1 MPRKGKGKAWGT
13 GLSAAERKR
22 KQRRSPLDVRQA
34 PPSQR
39 EDLLK
44 TQVTMGRIEDP
55 HLRRR
60 LREQAWKLYRS
71 GNAYDNEAGFGRVFM
86 LTEQQETAALAK
98 GAKELLANVFEA
110 TLGLR
115 LGTFAIEGHKVQSYG
130 SPWILYNT
138 KDSPLHNDTAGQ
150 PDRSVPGRH
159 FRFRTLFYAF
169 EAPEKQPPTFYLYKE
184 MSTGAKEF
192 TEIGR
197 FPVQAGMYL
206 SFPAK
211 LAHEV
216 MQAPRCSGGRLI
228 MSVQYDDSRPAT
240 AEQEVGDRGRERA
253 RGKGKGKAPEAPLRP
268 RTRSVSGYSS
278 GEEEA
283 GASVPEVA
291 EDGSGAEAG
300 PSVSVGGDGS
310 SRKRKRE

>member
-34 PPSQR
+34 PPSKR

-44 TQVTMGRIEDP
+44 TQVTVGRIEDP
-55 HLRRR
+55 ELRRR
-60 LREQAWKLYRS
+60 LRDQAWKLYRS

-86 LTEQQETAALAK
+86 LTEHQDTAALAK
-98 GAKELLANVFEA
+98 GAKRLLANVFEA

-115 LGTFAIEGHKVQSYG
+115 LGTFAIEGHKVPSYG

-150 PDRSVPGRH
+150 ADRSIPGRH

-184 MSTGAKEF
+184 TTTGAKEF

-197 FPVQAGMYL
+197 FPIEAGMYL

-216 MQAPRCSGGRLI
+216 QQAPRCSAGRLI
-228 MSVQYDDSRPAT
+228 MSVQYDDALPPT
-240 AEQEVGDRGRERA
+240 AEQDIGDRGRERESGH
-253 RGKGKGKAPEAPLRP
+253 GKGKGKAPEAPLRP
-268 RTRSVSGYSS
+268 RTRSGKGACSS

-283 GASVPEVA
+283 A
-291 EDGSGAEAG
+291 EDVSGAEAG